1 MVDQEREAPP
11 DQGDGTPH
19 GGSPAIDANAGADLV
34 NDDGAAEE
42 GAPESAGPIDE
53 AIEGVDSGEAD
64 GGGAADA
71 TDEAAPIEV
80 ADEADAGEVTADAE
94 PPSLDAS
101 PEPDATATED
111 DALAAGAGPA
121 EGDAEAGGE
130 ALDVDSL
137 DAPSEP
143 PGAGPSADAVD
154 ASVEPPA
161 SAPAV
166 APPAGPAPGHLGAL
180 RASTPTVGRWLRRE
194 ARPRPPLQN
203 RYTIEGPEW
212 LEPEF
217 EQQTVEVPSPPLGRS
232 PGRLP
237 AIVVAILMAGVFLL
251 FVLIEP
257 TPMWLL
263 LFGAIMAALGTDGVL
278 RSIRHRV
285 FEREDG
291 RDTVP
296 HIFLPALFALAV
308 PLFIE
313 ENLDSYWVVPAALV
327 AGVAFVLVILAEV
340 PAEEAED
347 DEFHGRARFVSIA
360 TTYFVAFALFSLTY
374 TFDLGLR
381 DALVVV
387 ALVSVLLA
395 VELIREGEVDPL
407 ETLLLAGVVGV
418 VVAEARWVLKYM
430 PIDAYPAGIALVL
443 VFYFVTGMVHAY
455 MTRHIN
461 VTVAAEYTIVTVLGL
476 ALVVAARATGIA

>member
-11 DQGDGTPH
+11 GEGEDVPPDASEASATSDPGADEQP
-19 GGSPAIDANAGADLV
+19 GGSDLERAGAV
-34 NDDGAAEE
+34 DDTAEAVDVQAVDAEAVTAPLEADEEAGAA
-42 GAPESAGPIDE
+42 
-53 AIEGVDSGEAD
+53 
-64 GGGAADA
+64 
-71 TDEAAPIEV
+71 
-80 ADEADAGEVTADAE
+80 AE
-94 PPSLDAS
+94 PASLDTS
-101 PEPDATATED
+101 PETEAPVTED
-111 DALAAGAGPA
+111 DALAAEPVAA
-121 EGDAEAGGE
+121 EGAEAVDE
-130 ALDVDSL
+130 PTDVGSL
-137 DAPSEP
+137 DEPSEP
-143 PGAGPSADAVD
+143 PPAGTSAAAGP
-154 ASVEPPA
+154 ASLEPPA
-161 SAPAV
+161 
-166 APPAGPAPGHLGAL
+166 PAGPAPGHLGAL

-194 ARPRPPLQN
+194 ARPRPPVQN

-212 LEPEF
+212 LQPEF

-237 AIVVAILMAGVFLL
+237 AIVLAVLMAGVFLL

-263 LFGAIMAALGTDGVL
+263 LFGAIMSALGTDGVL
-278 RSIRHRV
+278 RSIRRRA

-296 HIFLPALFALAV
+296 HIFLPALFALTI

-313 ENLDSYWVVPAALV
+313 ENLDSYWVIPAALV

-340 PAEEAED
+340 PAEEAEE